1 MVEVVGIEPTCT
13 SATDLQSAVPPLE
26 HHLRNEFVSS
36 STLTIGTIRVFESR
50 APDYQGYVVIVDTWI
65 PTISLLSSSSFRGL
79 IFSTS
84 TLTKLGSALEDRTL
98 LASD

>member
-1 MVEVVGIEPTCT
+1 
-13 SATDLQSAVPPLE
+13 
-26 HHLRNEFVSS
+26 
-36 STLTIGTIRVFESR
+36 
-50 APDYQGYVVIVDTWI
+50 
-65 PTISLLSSSSFRGL
+65 LSSSSFRGL